1 MLKNINQPQAVIGLG
16 VDLVEVARIRELAER
31 NPGFLKRFFTAGEL
45 AYSSESRNKYERLAA
60 RFAVKEAVIKA
71 LDAKNLPLKNIEVE
85 NTASGRPQ
93 VRVKGRPRT
102 RLMVSISHT
111 GTHAV
116 AAVIAFEA

>member
-1 MLKNINQPQAVIGLG
+1 M
-16 VDLVEVARIRELAER
+16 EVARIRELAER

-85 NTASGRPQ
+85 NAASGRPQ
-93 VRVKGRPRT
+93 VRVKGRPGT

-116 AAVIAFEA
+116 ASVIAFGE